1 MPRKSTIRR
10 LPPDIRDRIGALLD
24 EGRTLDEIRE
34 HLAKLGAD
42 ISRSAL
48 GRYKQHIDKVS
59 ERIRRSRE
67 VAEAL
72 VRNLGDEPE
81 SKTARLN
88 IELLHGVLTDMLSQI
103 PESSEDGENAEGQ
116 GTLLSLNP
124 MGAMLFAKAL
134 DHLAKAKRNDA
145 ELVSKLKE
153 QARKEA
159 AEAVDA
165 VAKKHGASDE
175 FRRAMRAELGIPA

>member
-1 MPRKSTIRR
+1 MPRQSTIKR
-10 LPPDIRDRIGALLD
+10 LPMKVRDRIGQLLD
-24 EGRTLDEIRE
+24 QGRTLDEIMD
-34 HLAKLGAD
+34 HLAAMEVEV
-42 ISRSAL
+42 SRSAL

-72 VRNLGDEPE
+72 VRNFGEAPE

-88 IELLHGVLTDMLSQI
+88 IELMHGVIQDILSQA
-103 PESSEDGENAEGQ
+103 PEGEDNEGV
-116 GTLLSLNP
+116 TLTLDP
-124 MGAMLFAKAL
+124 KDAMMLAKGL
-134 DHLAKAKRNDA
+134 DHLASASKKDA
-145 ELVSKLKE
+145 DLLDKLKE

-165 VAKKHGASDE
+165 VAEKQGLSQEA
-175 FRRAMRAELGIPA
+175 RAAIRAELGITT